1 MKRIIN
7 ICLVLTF
14 LIGYLEWGKGSH
26 IFIFQAEAEIFLKI
40 KSDPL
45 SVLHPFIIIPFCGQ
59 VMLLFTAFQQKPNRF
74 LTFAG
79 LACLG
84 LFMLFLFFIGIVSL
98 NLKILLSTLP
108 FIFTGIIA
116 LRKNRRSSA
125 GNDTGRGV
133 Y

>member
-1 MKRIIN
+1 MKRVIN
-7 ICLVLTF
+7 ICLILTF
-14 LIGYLEWGKGSH
+14 LIGYLEWGKGDH
-26 IFIFQAEAEIFLKI
+26 IFLFQAEAEIFLKM

-59 VMLLFTAFQQKPNRF
+59 VMLLFTAFQQNPGRF

-79 LACLG
+79 LACLS
-84 LFMLFLFFIGIVSL
+84 LFILFLFFIGIASL

-125 GNDTGRGV
+125 GKTSGRGI
-133 Y
+133 